1 MNLPESLLI
10 AILLMF
16 ESNNMSSQA
25 YVASSLFVWNLL
37 FLVALALWKGNIWFL
52 SNITLQMV
60 LFLFFLLLFCT
71 LSEACIVPD
80 REVLVVLYKSN
91 GGNLSFFRIFVRLQQ
106 VFYSLWLSV
115 KLSFIEFGNL
125 WIWVSLNSRPLS
137 LPYVPFLAAA
147 INLTVGVFWIK
158 LLLSFRLSLSL
169 SCFMEISGSR
179 MFSLFWYR
187 FYDPFEYWVYWRNYF
202 FD

>member
-125 WIWVSLNSRPLS
+125 
-137 LPYVPFLAAA
+137 
-147 INLTVGVFWIK
+147 
-158 LLLSFRLSLSL
+158 
-169 SCFMEISGSR
+169 
-179 MFSLFWYR
+179 
-187 FYDPFEYWVYWRNYF
+187 
-202 FD
+202 